1 MQKKGLGRGLGALI
15 PQLEDISGLQPRN
28 IPITEIA
35 PGPFQPRKAMD
46 QSRLKDLARSIKEKG
61 VLQPIIV
68 RRTQKGYELVIG
80 ERRWRAAQ
88 IIGLKELPALVR
100 ESSDSEAMEIAL
112 IENLQREDLN
122 PIEEALAYQRL
133 LGDFNLTQ
141 EQIAKRVGKDRSS
154 IANYLR
160 LLRLPHTVKADLAA
174 GALSMGHARA
184 LLTLPSTEE
193 QEAARSLILT
203 KGWSVR
209 QAETYLKDR
218 KIKLRLSASKK
229 PGLKDIF
236 TRDLEENLQATLGTR
251 VTIRRKGG
259 RGKIEILFSS
269 LEELD
274 RILGFFP
281 STKGG

>member
-28 IPITEIA
+28 IPITEISPA
-35 PGPFQPRKAMD
+35 PFQPRKAMN
-46 QSRLKDLARSIKEKG
+46 QSRLKELARSIKEKG

-88 IIGLKELPALVR
+88 LIGLKELPALVR

-112 IENLQREDLN
+112 IENIQREDLN
-122 PIEEALAYQRL
+122 PLEEALAYQRL
-133 LGDFNLTQ
+133 LDDFNLTQ

-154 IANYLR
+154 ITNYLR
-160 LLRLPHTVKADLAA
+160 LLRLPNTVKTDLAA

-229 PGLKDIF
+229 PRLKDIF
-236 TRDLEENLQATLGTR
+236 IRDLEENLQATLGTR
-251 VTIRRKGG
+251 VTIRGKGG

-281 STKGG
+281 SAKGG